1 MKKIITLALALLMI
15 VSFVACGTSDNN
27 PAGNNNSGTSNN
39 SGSNNGGS
47 AESISWDSVTKENAL
62 ESLPKLMK
70 VDFNYPN
77 GWESTNILVYNHSDD
92 IEVKIEF
99 GEREKAAVDAFAK
112 ELHEKTVAAS
122 KSEGYKVAR
131 DTLESA
137 YYQGHY
143 IWTYYLKDLK
153 INVSLSDGTEGFS
166 NIIIL
171 DVTVAKN

>member
-1 MKKIITLALALLMI
+1 MKKKFLVGLLAVVMCFTL
-15 VSFVACGTSDNN
+15 VGCGKTEND
-27 PAGNNNSGTSNN
+27 
-39 SGSNNGGS
+39 GSKDNGGS
-47 AESISWDSVTKENAL
+47 TTNGGTKTENISWDSVTKENAL

-77 GWESTNILVYNHSDD
+77 GWEPTNILIFKHSDD
-92 IEVKIEF
+92 IEVEIEF
-99 GEREKAAVDAFAK
+99 GERSKAEVDALAK